1 LYTSLLTGDKLLPV
15 SLGPHHCHGMD
26 ENPGNGVIADLNDTG
41 DQQKVVKIFLI
52 FRKNSKLEY

>member
-1 LYTSLLTGDKLLPV
+1 
-15 SLGPHHCHGMD
+15 MD

-41 DQQKVVKIFLI
+41 DQQKVVKIFLN